1 MLQKSLKAMLL
12 IALVSVTAP
21 LAARDGGE
29 MFEIY
34 LNGKLLVRQYNPQS
48 FTLQSLNLTEA
59 NVNDK
64 LVIYYNHCG
73 HPGKSR
79 TIAIVDKA
87 GNVLKKYNFGDGNSV
102 QDGMS
107 IPVKEF
113 LALEKNNQGMQLAI
127 HYTAKELPKG
137 LTLSAVQF
145 KNKAAKS

>member
-1 MLQKSLKAMLL
+1 
-12 IALVSVTAP
+12 
-21 LAARDGGE
+21 

-34 LNGKLLVRQYNPQS
+34 LNSKLLVRQYNPQS

-113 LALEKNNQGMQLAI
+113 LALEKITRACNWLFI
-127 HYTAKELPKG
+127 ILPK
-137 LTLSAVQF
+137 SCR
-145 KNKAAKS
+145 KADLVCRSIQE